1 MPTEIDR
8 IHYLLGKFEERSITL
23 NGLSYL
29 TEFLSHIDDIKNGN
43 YEEQNTRI
51 VTNCLLTLKKRIAL
65 EINKIMASPIDCPYD
80 IIDYW
85 SNILNE
91 YVDSGLD
98 DNIEMKSWQVTV
110 LKLKENARWESLSK
124 KQQEEEF
131 LLLIKRLLKG
141 KTKEEIKELIKKIE
155 KFPESGSDNERE
167 KLK

>member
-1 MPTEIDR
+1 MSAEIDR
-8 IHYLLGKFEERSITL
+8 IHCLLDKFEERSITL

-43 YEEQNTRI
+43 YDEQNKRI

-91 YVDSGLD
+91 YVDAGLD

-124 KQQEEEF
+124 KQQEEEI
-131 LLLIKRLLKG
+131 LLLLKRL
-141 KTKEEIKELIKKIE
+141 TKEEIKELIKKLE

-167 KLK
+167 NLK